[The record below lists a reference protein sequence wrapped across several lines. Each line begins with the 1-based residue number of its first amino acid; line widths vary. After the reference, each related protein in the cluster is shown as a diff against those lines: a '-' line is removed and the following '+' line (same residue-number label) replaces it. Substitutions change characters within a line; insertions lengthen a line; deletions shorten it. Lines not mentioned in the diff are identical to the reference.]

1 MCSFCTDAV
10 LSLMKY
16 VSNFMKILKREELK
30 KKHRIFSKKEVYI
43 SQGMPQIKT

>member
-30 KKHRIFSKKEVYI
+30 KNIEFSAKRKFIYHR
-43 SQGMPQIKT
+43 GCHR